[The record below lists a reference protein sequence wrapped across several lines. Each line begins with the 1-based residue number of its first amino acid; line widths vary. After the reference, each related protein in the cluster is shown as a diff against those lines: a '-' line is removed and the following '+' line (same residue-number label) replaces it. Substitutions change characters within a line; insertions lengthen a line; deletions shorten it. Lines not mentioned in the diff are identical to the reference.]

1 MMNNKEQD
9 KNCAP
14 AARQL
19 WKRYMMNKLVQN
31 LVDENIVGNG
41 KRNTREIERYREYK

>member
-9 KNCAP
+9 KNYAP

-19 WKRYMMNKLVQN
+19 WKRNMMNKLVQN
-31 LVDENIVGNG
+31 LVEENIVGYG
-41 KRNTREIERYREYK
+41 KRNTREIERYTVYK

>member
-14 AARQL
+14 AARRL
-19 WKRYMMNKLVQN
+19 WKRNRKNMVQN
-31 LVDENIVGNG
+31 LVEENIIGNG
-41 KRNTREIERYREYK
+41 KEIRERGRDRSNVYK